1 MWSLP
6 RYLEAP
12 LLSLTITLCQISQ
25 SDLES
30 FSQHWNY
37 GQLKHLCLK
46 GVSLST
52 LNVTPLKFF
61 LESVA
66 DTLQTLELE
75 DCRMKDSHLRILLP
89 ALTKCTRLTSI
100 NFYDNNISR
109 DVLQDLLHRTANM
122 SQLTMELYPAPVEV
136 YNEWSYVQVERF
148 FSALCWAHEHTHNCK
163 TAQVSLLWYLFL
175 LWLRYTLYLWKSD
188 HILWMLG
195 VTTGIL
201 LCTQKWIPRDWS
213 LVQRAQNTWFWSF
226 LSMMQTMVQ
235 TPVRTVFFT
244 GFLLIMKPLS
254 DPENLIFSLWYAQL
268 IGSQDYS

>member
-148 FSALCWAHEHTHNCK
+148 SQLCAELMNTLITVRRPKSVCFGTYSCYDCDTHCIYGN
-163 TAQVSLLWYLFL
+163 Q
-175 LWLRYTLYLWKSD
+175 
-188 HILWMLG
+188 
-195 VTTGIL
+195 TTFCECL
-201 LCTQKWIPRDWS
+201 
-213 LVQRAQNTWFWSF
+213 
-226 LSMMQTMVQ
+226 
-235 TPVRTVFFT
+235 
-244 GFLLIMKPLS
+244 
-254 DPENLIFSLWYAQL
+254 E
-268 IGSQDYS
+268 